1 MLYFSLV
8 IDQGGVV
15 KKGTLVMGKILKCL
29 SLVMVALVL
38 ILGAGGDAD
47 AKKKKKKY
55 KLTDE
60 EIAMFD
66 KWHVKPKKRQ
76 KAVKNLRKKPKF
88 VGAIKC
94 NGSCHDPYYQ
104 AWTKS
109 PHGGTFELLKAGVR
123 KEAKER
129 VKLDPEKDYTTTPL
143 CLRCHTTGYKQRG
156 GFKPAGSKS
165 KKGKDTASKID
176 PTEPNKEQ
184 VGCEMCHSVAGGS
197 QFRAVMKSSKG
208 DFTKTE
214 TEKYGQRWDY
224 ANVCTRCHTHPNT
237 PFLPS
242 VHDKYKFNYE
252 ERKLKV
258 HKIADF
264 WSEDNADQKLEKKDD
279 RAKEQGQSEKT
290 PLIIEDFEV
299 KDGKLKF
306 KKGTKPYNSKK
317 KTFNYKKG

>member
-1 MLYFSLV
+1 
-8 IDQGGVV
+8 
-15 KKGTLVMGKILKCL
+15 MGKMFKYL
-29 SLVMVALVL
+29 SLIMVALV
-38 ILGAGGDAD
+38 IVFGVGGDVD
-47 AKKKKKKY
+47 AKKKKKKI
-55 KLTDE
+55 KLTE
-60 EIAMFD
+60 EENAMFD
-66 KWHVKPKKRQ
+66 RWNVKKKKRV
-76 KAVKNLRKKPKF
+76 KAVKDLRKKPKF
-88 VGAIKC
+88 VGAVKC

-104 AWTKS
+104 AWKAS
-109 PHGGTFELLKAGVR
+109 PHGGTFNLLKPGAR
-123 KEAKER
+123 KEAKLR

-176 PTEPNKEQ
+176 PDEPNLEQ

-197 QFRAVMKSSKG
+197 QFRAIMKSSKG
-208 DFTKTE
+208 DFKKAD

-237 PFLPS
+237 PFKPS

-258 HKIADF
+258 HKIADY

-279 RAKEQGQSEKT
+279 RAKEQGQTEKT
-290 PLIIEDFEV
+290 PLIIEDFEI
-299 KDGKLKF
+299 KKGKLKF
-306 KKGTKPYNSKK
+306 KKGTKPYNHKK
-317 KTFNYKKG
+317 KKYYYKKD